1 MDIVF
6 DIETAG
12 VDFEMLSES
21 QREFILRYAE
31 KEKDEEI
38 RNEKIA
44 DAKRYLSLYPFT
56 ASVVAIG
63 LLRTDTASSL
73 VLYESAGREEWENKE
88 KSIKYMGV
96 TETEMLNLF
105 WDYAAKAERVI
116 TFNGRQFDVP
126 FLILRSAMKGIKP
139 TRKLLGGKYSTKT
152 HIDLLEEFTFHGL
165 VRKFNLDFYCRAF
178 GIDSPKGHGITGMD
192 VRELY
197 KAGRIKD
204 IAIYCGDDVRATFE
218 LFKIWDN
225 YLNIN

>member
-1 MDIVF
+1 
-6 DIETAG
+6 
-12 VDFEMLSES
+12 
-21 QREFILRYAE
+21 
-31 KEKDEEI
+31 
-38 RNEKIA
+38 
-44 DAKRYLSLYPFT
+44 
-56 ASVVAIG
+56 
-63 LLRTDTASSL
+63 
-73 VLYESAGREEWENKE
+73 
-88 KSIKYMGV
+88 
-96 TETEMLNLF
+96 MLNLF